1 MNKALAIKTGK
12 VSNVT
17 SKSSPSSAK
26 SLKKALSLQTS
37 FSLATS
43 SPVQQS
49 PVDGQLSRGSSIAQ
63 SPTLPLLE
71 QASHHFISN
80 FVLIPPQG
88 TERGYLEYLLPII
101 DNKPHEHFRLA
112 FEAVSLASLG
122 TRVGGGV
129 RIEKQAL
136 GKYTAALAA
145 ISTAIRDPMLSK
157 EDDTVAAVLL
167 LGLFENITSRHLG
180 MLAWGSHTE
189 GAIQLI
195 KSRGADQL
203 LTKQGRDIFVTVRT
217 QQVNSSDMFKMPKR

>member
-1 MNKALAIKTGK
+1 M
-12 VSNVT
+12 
-17 SKSSPSSAK
+17 
-26 SLKKALSLQTS
+26 
-37 FSLATS
+37 
-43 SPVQQS
+43 
-49 PVDGQLSRGSSIAQ
+49 Q

-101 DNKPHEHFRLA
+101 DGKPNTHFKLA

-129 RIEKQAL
+129 QIEKQAL

-145 ISTAIRDPMLSK
+145 ISTAIRDPVLSK

-217 QQVNSSDMFKMPKR
+217 QQVQLFDILE